1 MWTGISEAFGHI
13 APVSVARH
21 WIFACW
27 LALTV
32 AAAVGGWF
40 SGRSWI
46 VVEKPPA
53 EETMSPLSRRNEAVL
68 AVDSPKGQWT
78 RRVKQAAPAD
88 FPGLLEE
95 WKSLFPDVRDGIES
109 QQENSLRWL
118 LAQWLVN
125 DRVGFVKAVSDKD
138 FKSPHQA
145 ALVIAR
151 LNPEMIDALRL
162 LRPEMDGDASWQRD
176 AGANLIS
183 HICNSYSA
191 ESCLNTAK
199 LRAADGN
206 AGRDGEIFKSLAERS
221 AAMDPDKAEAAL
233 DSLPVAA
240 RGVFAAEIVK
250 QLPPEDVGR
259 RLALLDRLTPAQWDR
274 DLGQSLGK
282 HGADYADAIF
292 KLPAGTASEAHE
304 SFMAEWVA
312 NDPEA
317 ALHWFASLP
326 QNEAHGPAALGF
338 FDGWASF
345 DSSAAI
351 AWAESLANGPVRQ
364 AIASSVTMWL
374 AENSPREA
382 WRWAASIADPEARA
396 VAYEEINRIHSDGAP
411 AEFNKEWQAAIRAA
425 GME

>member
-1 MWTGISEAFGHI
+1 
-13 APVSVARH
+13 VARDY
-21 WIFACW
+21 
-27 LALTV
+27 
-32 AAAVGGWF
+32 
-40 SGRSWI
+40 
-46 VVEKPPA
+46 E
-53 EETMSPLSRRNEAVL
+53 SRPNRVHRTKADFFN
-68 AVDSPKGQWT
+68 DSPRAQWAQ
-78 RRVKQAAPAD
+78 RVKQAAPAD

-125 DRVGFVKAVSDKD
+125 DREGFVKAVTDKN

-145 ALVIAR
+145 TLVIAR
-151 LNPEMIDALRL
+151 LNPEMIGALRL

-259 RLALLDRLTPAQWDR
+259 RIALLDRLTPAQWDR
-274 DLGQSLGK
+274 DLGQSLGN

-292 KLPAGTASEAHE
+292 KLPAGTTSEAQPH
-304 SFMAEWVA
+304 FMAAWVA
-312 NDPEA
+312 NDPKA

-326 QNEAHGPAALGF
+326 QNEAAGPAALGLF
-338 FDGWASF
+338 EGWASF
-345 DSSAAI
+345 DSYAAL

-364 AIASSVTMWL
+364 AIASSVTRRL

-382 WRWAASIADPEARA
+382 WRWAASNADPEARA
-396 VAYEEINRIHSDGAP
+396 VAYDEISRIHGDGAP
-411 AEFNKEWQAAIRAA
+411 AEFNKERQAAIRAA

>member
-312 NDPEA
+312 NDPQA

-326 QNEAHGPAALGF
+326 ENEAHGPAALGF